1 MATRK
6 KATPS
11 EGAPVKEII
20 LGIII
25 AIEGACAL
33 LLAIVIPL
41 RKLIDIFEAQEKRVG
56 KPK

>member
-1 MATRK
+1 MVRK
-6 KATPS
+6 KVTAS

-20 LGIII
+20 LGVII